1 MAAVPITSSA
11 VPLRAPNET
20 FEEQPASKVNYL
32 NRCVEL
38 ITEKTEIEYKRWG
51 HLHLTLGVAT
61 GVLFIAAVI
70 TGIVLTAI
78 FAPPSIP
85 FVALGAFCLTFSIQN
100 FIASRLTVS
109 SQCYKNAEMVAE
121 LRTILEKL
129 PSTQQSMSI
138 ALHKLNI
145 SVHDIASD
153 AVKKELVKLRPIL
166 AQYTYYHDLA
176 TKCAEE
182 ATAKRAAEK
191 AHVKKYPKE
200 SEQITEHRMKA
211 LSLEEAVLIAKTRA
225 SFYLGLLRNPE
236 YSREESV
243 LMKFGSTIDGDNLA
257 LAHDYVLLGKRALA
271 TQFGDTKE
279 DLFLTISN
287 PGSSELLTRA
297 QVKEMTEDQL
307 RQRLFV

>member
-1 MAAVPITSSA
+1 MAAVPINSSA
-11 VPLRAPNET
+11 VPVRSPSET

-32 NRCVEL
+32 NRCVEV
-38 ITEKTEIEYKRWG
+38 ITEKTEFQYKMWG

-85 FVALGAFCLTFSIQN
+85 FVALGAFCLTFPIQN
-100 FIASRLTVS
+100 FIATRLSVS
-109 SQCYKNAEMVAE
+109 KQCYKNSEMVAE

-129 PSTQQSMSI
+129 PSTQLSMAE
-138 ALHKLNI
+138 ALRKLNI
-145 SVHDIASD
+145 SVNEIGSD

-166 AQYTYYHDLA
+166 AHYNYWHNLA
-176 TKCAEE
+176 NECAVE
-182 ATAKRAAEK
+182 ADAKRAAEK
-191 AHVKKYPKE
+191 NHIAEYPKE
-200 SEQITEHRMKA
+200 
-211 LSLEEAVLIAKTRA
+211 LEEIAQLRMNVLAHEETALVAKTRA
-225 SFYLGLLRNPE
+225 AFYLGLLRNPE
-236 YSREESV
+236 FSREESV
-243 LMKFGSTIDGDNLA
+243 LMEFGSTIDGDNLA
-257 LAHDYVLLGKRALA
+257 DDYTLLGKRALA

-279 DLFLTISN
+279 DLFLVISN
-287 PGSSELLTRA
+287 PGSTELLTRV